1 MPTHFSLVGHSQL
14 LSITSVITVRS
25 LEQPVTNHNYSDIRA
40 EGIINF
46 HIKVCLSNSNV
57 DSELLLILQLNL

>member
-25 LEQPVTNHNYSDIRA
+25 LEQPVTNHNCSDIIA

-46 HIKVCLSNSNV
+46 QVCLSNSNV